1 MRKTIIVFA
10 GVLLA
15 ILFVV
20 CGKQTNKDN
29 TAQVT
34 TNDATS
40 FDTAGYM
47 QSVENAELE
56 TVNEE
61 SAITGKIDN
70 GHSCTVTGTATA
82 VDTIMKDTGI
92 EHMKAGDKVT
102 SVLGT
107 EYIVTYNDHARNGNW
122 VEIGIEDT
130 AGTAYRIHSSL
141 SGDGLARTYVYIM
154 ENVK

>member
-1 MRKTIIVFA
+1 MRNIKTIIVFA

-15 ILFVV
+15 ILFGV
-20 CGKQTNKDN
+20 CGKQT

-61 SAITGKIDN
+61 SAIAGKIDN
-70 GHSCTVTGTATA
+70 GHSCAVTGTATA

-122 VEIGIEDT
+122 VEIEIEDT
-130 AGTAYRIHSSL
+130 EGMAYRIHSSL
-141 SGDGLARTYVYIM
+141 SGDGLARPYVYIM